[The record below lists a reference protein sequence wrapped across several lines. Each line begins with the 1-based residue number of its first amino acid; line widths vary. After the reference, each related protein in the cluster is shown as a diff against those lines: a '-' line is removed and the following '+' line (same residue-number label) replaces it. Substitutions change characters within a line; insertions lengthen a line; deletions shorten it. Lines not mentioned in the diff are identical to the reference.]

1 MAKTPIYCLYS
12 SQMKTI
18 FEKHFYP
25 SFMQFN
31 SDDFELTVFNV
42 DVEGNGDFDSDG
54 YMKCMH
60 HKTAMMLKTIKEN
73 LGKHIVWTDIDI
85 RFLSKIDLTSYT
97 GNFTVLKEHYDV
109 SNQYINPAFCRIQCN
124 DVMVNFFEKLLDSC
138 KKHDVH
144 DMDIMNYFKDTIPA
158 IQIDV
163 FDFRYIQYT
172 SLPHRTTTFKC
183 DICKNN
189 TTCYNCLHQLVD
201 IDYINKDDT
210 ILFHANCTI
219 ANSRNTSMG
228 LKLEQLD
235 YLVK

>member
-1 MAKTPIYCLYS
+1 MVKTPVYCLYS

-25 SFMQFN
+25 SFMRFN
-31 SDDFELTVFNV
+31 SDDFELTVFHV
-42 DVEGNGDFDSDG
+42 DVDGNGDFDSDG

-124 DVMVNFFEKLLDSC
+124 DVMVDFFEKLLDSC

-144 DMDIMNYFKDTIPA
+144 DMDIMNYFHQSHQPQTK
-158 IQIDV
+158 
-163 FDFRYIQYT
+163 
-172 SLPHRTTTFKC
+172 LPTNHKFSSYKS
-183 DICKNN
+183 K
-189 TTCYNCLHQLVD
+189 
-201 IDYINKDDT
+201 
-210 ILFHANCTI
+210 
-219 ANSRNTSMG
+219 
-228 LKLEQLD
+228 
-235 YLVK
+235 